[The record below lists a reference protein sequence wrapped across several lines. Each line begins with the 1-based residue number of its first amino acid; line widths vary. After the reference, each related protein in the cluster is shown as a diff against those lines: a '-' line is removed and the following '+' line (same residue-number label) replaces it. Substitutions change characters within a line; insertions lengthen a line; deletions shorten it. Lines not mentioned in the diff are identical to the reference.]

1 MQVLQVQQAMADQAQ
16 TKQKAVEPAIQAK
29 IDAEVE
35 KRTKDLAVL
44 PPPFPAKPKAKTA
57 KAAGV
62 APDLDGD
69 RVSVVSGASKGA
81 KRRRRHAERAVL
93 AARLTVFEEAFEK
106 VAAAAT
112 KKKPN
117 GYASEDDTRPSESP
131 DSELRKVITAVQR
144 GIRGLQMANAK
155 EPKTSED
162 LANTGCALLN
172 KDLSPVKY
180 TLTAPRRSPRRT

>member
-16 TKQKAVEPAIQAK
+16 AKQKAVEAAIQAK

-117 GYASEDDTRPSESP
+117 GYASEDDTRPSKSP
-131 DSELRKVITAVQR
+131 DSELRNVIYNVVQR
-144 GIRGLQMANAK
+144 GLQKANAK
-155 EPKTSED
+155 ERKTSGD
-162 LANTGCALLN
+162 LANKVCELLN
-172 KDLSPVKY
+172 KDISPITDKIY
-180 TLTAPRRSPRRT
+180 THYS